1 LRAWPVVTVVCL
13 VLLALL
19 TVVPV
24 AVAAAIIVLVQVE
37 TRAPVLETHTVTR
50 YWHPQLFTRPPPM
63 ACQGF
68 FA

>member
-1 LRAWPVVTVVCL
+1 MHA
-13 VLLALL
+13 AA
-19 TVVPV
+19 PV
-24 AVAAAIIVLVQVE
+24 AITAAIIVLVQIE

-63 ACQGF
+63 ACQGL